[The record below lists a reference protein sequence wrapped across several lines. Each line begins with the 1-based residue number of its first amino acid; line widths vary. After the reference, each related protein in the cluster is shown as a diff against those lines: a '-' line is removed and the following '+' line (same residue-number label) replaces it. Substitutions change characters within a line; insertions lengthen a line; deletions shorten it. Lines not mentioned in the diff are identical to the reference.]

1 MSLYVTGFL
10 FANKVKQSRI
20 SLKKETRLQ
29 TKRKTKRINK
39 HLLKTLTNSLGY
51 KLKKIR
57 KKSRKPIFKLKKNS
71 KAQWKNIIL
80 FGRVVK
86 KCTLYIKNK
95 PSLVFYYVIKK
106 FQNLTFI
113 EWVMLAGNA
122 RLRLATINL
131 RPASSQRIATTIQMV
146 GFFSGTLVDLLILA
160 FCSQVE
166 SLRPFGAAYHAAISG
181 EVGITP
187 VHKNRLRQAAIT
199 SLINPDTVQEFLK
212 GVIAPHG
219 WSSYVET
226 ATVCATVLNQFN
238 NSGFTPYGVTVAE
251 LTLIAFSIPTG
262 GPEFLTSVFH
272 PLISHPVV
280 SPVKILNI
288 DDLSLT
294 SLLAQPE
301 ADANTLVLLPLII
314 GSLNLGPFGALGG
327 KTIIDYISS
336 SDSPYLSAPPILAVR
351 SFILGYLVAWLVS
364 P

>member
-10 FANKVKQSRI
+10 SADKVKHSRI
-20 SLKKETRLQ
+20 SSKREIRRQK
-29 TKRKTKRINK
+29 KRKNK
-39 HLLKTLTNSLGY
+39 YLVKALTYSIGY

-57 KKSRKPIFKLKKNS
+57 KKTRKPIFELKRNS

-86 KCTLYIKNK
+86 KYTLYLKNQ

-106 FQNLTFI
+106 FQNLTLI
-113 EWVMLAGNA
+113 EWMMVAGNA
-122 RLRLATINL
+122 RLRLATRHL
-131 RPASSQRIATTIQMV
+131 RPVSSQRIATTIQMA

-181 EVGITP
+181 KVGITP

-199 SLINPDTVQEFLK
+199 SLINPDTVQEFLQ

-219 WSSYVET
+219 WSSYLET
-226 ATVCATVLNQFN
+226 ATMCATVVNQFN
-238 NSGFTPYGVTVAE
+238 NSGFTPYGISVAE
-251 LTLIAFSIPTG
+251 LTLIGLSIPIG

-272 PLISHPVV
+272 PLV
-280 SPVKILNI
+280 SPVQILNI

-294 SLLAQPE
+294 SLLVQPE
-301 ADANTLVLLPLII
+301 ADANTLALLPIII
-314 GSLNLGPFGALGG
+314 GALNLGPFGALEG

-336 SDSPYLSAPPILAVR
+336 FDSPYLSAPPILAVR
-351 SFILGYLVAWLVS
+351 SFILGYLTAWLVS

>member
-10 FANKVKQSRI
+10 SADKVKHSRI
-20 SLKKETRLQ
+20 SSKREIRRQK
-29 TKRKTKRINK
+29 KRKNK
-39 HLLKTLTNSLGY
+39 YLVKALTYCIGY

-57 KKSRKPIFKLKKNS
+57 KKTRKPIFELKRNS

-86 KCTLYIKNK
+86 KCTLYLKNQ

-106 FQNLTFI
+106 FQNLTLI
-113 EWVMLAGNA
+113 EWMLVAGNA
-122 RLRLATINL
+122 RLRLATRHL
-131 RPASSQRIATTIQMV
+131 RPVSSQRIATTIQMA

-181 EVGITP
+181 KVGITP

-199 SLINPDTVQEFLK
+199 SLINPDTVQEFLQ
-212 GVIAPHG
+212 GLIAPHG
-219 WSSYVET
+219 WPSYLET
-226 ATVCATVLNQFN
+226 ATMCATVVNQFN
-238 NSGFTPYGVTVAE
+238 NSGFTPYGVSVAE
-251 LTLIAFSIPTG
+251 LTLIGLSIPIV

-272 PLISHPVV
+272 PPGSPILI
-280 SPVKILNI
+280 I

-294 SLLAQPE
+294 SLLVQPQ
-301 ADANTLVLLPLII
+301 ADANTLALLPIII
-314 GSLNLGPFGALGG
+314 GALNLGPFGALEG
-327 KTIIDYISS
+327 KTIIDYISWF
-336 SDSPYLSAPPILAVR
+336 DSPYLSAPPILVVR
-351 SFILGYLVAWLVS
+351 SFILGYLAAWLVS